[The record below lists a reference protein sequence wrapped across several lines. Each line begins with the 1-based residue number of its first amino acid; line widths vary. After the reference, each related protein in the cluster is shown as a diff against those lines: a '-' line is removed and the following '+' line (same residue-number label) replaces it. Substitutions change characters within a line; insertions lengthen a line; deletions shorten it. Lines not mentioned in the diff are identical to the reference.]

1 MATINYNIR
10 TAQAQAAL
18 KQLDAQMMAT
28 SAIIQTSSRL
38 ADTALIAVSASF
50 VALGAGAFVAYNA
63 VNQFQESLTTV
74 RALGGV
80 TEDQMFELAK
90 SINEV
95 SEPAVETLTGEI
107 LIDGSSTVFPITQ
120 AVAEEFTILNPNVK
134 ISVGVSGTGGGF
146 KKFCPGETMIS
157 NASRAIKDK
166 EVALCEENNTKY
178 LEVQVGIDALSV
190 VIPSSND
197 WATCLTVDELNSI
210 WVADSSVSSWNE
222 VRSTFPDVPI
232 DLYGPGT
239 DSGTFDF
246 FNEEITGEAGSR
258 SDYTAAEDDNVLV
271 NGVSGSEGGLGY
283 FGLAYYEENK
293 DKLNAVQVDAGNGCQ
308 PPEAAFEGNYYLAR
322 PLYIYISESV
332 KEDQVV
338 KAFVDFYFEAMDIIV
353 PAVGYVPMLEDQK
366 ANALSAWQNF
376 SS

>member
-1 MATINYNIR
+1 MTKFKFTSLILILSLLVVACGDSNEASSDIATDDEKSV
-10 TAQAQAAL
+10 TQ
-18 KQLDAQMMAT
+18 
-28 SAIIQTSSRL
+28 
-38 ADTALIAVSASF
+38 
-50 VALGAGAFVAYNA
+50 
-63 VNQFQESLTTV
+63 TTV
-74 RALGGV
+74 ES
-80 TEDQMFELAK
+80 T
-90 SINEV
+90 NEV

-120 AVAEEFTILNPNVK
+120 AVAEEFTILNPDVK

-166 EVALCEENNTKY
+166 
-178 LEVQVGIDALSV
+178 
-190 VIPSSND
+190 
-197 WATCLTVDELNSI
+197 
-210 WVADSSVSSWNE
+210 
-222 VRSTFPDVPI
+222 
-232 DLYGPGT
+232 
-239 DSGTFDF
+239 
-246 FNEEITGEAGSR
+246 
-258 SDYTAAEDDNVLV
+258 LV

-338 KAFVDFYFEAMDIIV
+338 KEFVDFYFEAMDIIV